1 MKEFHV
7 SLVFTEALTFS
18 NFIVGSVIVFFR
30 RFCFGFIFCF
40 ILLICAILLVA
51 LQCIVQ
57 SYLQWLQDSD
67 YNPNC
72 SLCNDPLTAQDT
84 VRLVCYGEITKLLCN
99 ESSSTMSIAN
109 LLKNDFAH
117 L

>member
-1 MKEFHV
+1 MM
-7 SLVFTEALTFS
+7 
-18 NFIVGSVIVFFR
+18 
-30 RFCFGFIFCF
+30 
-40 ILLICAILLVA
+40 LICGFLPVV

-84 VRLVCYGEITKLLCN
+84 VRLVCYGEVIQLFFIEHKCIMATVN
-99 ESSSTMSIAN
+99 VM
-109 LLKNDFAH
+109 KNCCAH
-117 L
+117 SVTLS